1 MMATV
6 KIIHVVC
13 ALLSIS
19 GFVGRGILMI
29 KESVLLR
36 ARWLRI
42 TPHVVDTLLL
52 VSAIVLASQWGLAAF
67 DMPWLWAKVIA
78 LLLYIALGVV
88 ALRAGRTKAV
98 RVSAWAA
105 AIVVFAY
112 IVSVAISKNPLVFS

>member
-29 KESVLLR
+29 QESALLT
-36 ARWLRI
+36 ARWLKI
-42 TPHVVDTLLL
+42 APHVVDTLLL

-78 LLLYIALGVV
+78 LLLYIGLGVV
-88 ALRAGRTKAV
+88 ALRAGRTRAM
-98 RVSAWAA
+98 RISAWVA
-105 AIVVFAY
+105 AIAVFAY
-112 IVSVAISKNPLVFS
+112 IVSVAISKNPLPFT